1 MEPSQV
7 QQLILAGEDPSVE
20 FKEQFTTAV
29 DREMVAMLN
38 AGGGA
43 ILIGVSDD
51 GAIVGLQDSP
61 RQLEERVMGLCRTNV
76 HPSFTPAVQVVSLPE
91 GTVLV
96 LDVPKGQQK
105 PYTANGVCYVRAG
118 STTRRARPE
127 ELRALSFET
136 EYTRFERTTV
146 SGFVFEDLNLA
157 RLQDYVERRA
167 PGSIHVNGLR
177 LSDVAVSWGLA
188 VRKGESVLPTVAGVM
203 LFGLQ
208 PQRLSPQWGI
218 GAVRLAGTA
227 LSDPILDRAD
237 LEGTVDQLVDAA
249 LAFVRRNMRVAAEFP
264 EDEARRRDLPEYPL
278 AAVREALTNAVV
290 HRDYGR
296 GGRVMLRMFEDRLET
311 QNPGSLPQG
320 LTLQEVTRRG
330 GFSYP
335 RNPTLAR
342 VMRDWGR
349 VEEVGR
355 GLLRIRREMEALGSE
370 APVFESAHQVFQVLL
385 PSRHRSGRRTKDDRR
400 RTASRDE
407 ATK

>member
-1 MEPSQV
+1 MEEKRAHIH
-7 QQLILAGEDPSVE
+7 QLILAGEGPGVE
-20 FKEQFTTAV
+20 FKEQFTPAI

-43 ILIGVSDD
+43 IFIGVSDD
-51 GAIVGLQDSP
+51 SAIVGLEQTLQ
-61 RQLEERVMGLCRTNV
+61 RLEERVMGLCRTNI
-76 HPSFTPAVQVVSLPE
+76 HPACTPDVQAVSFPQ

-96 LDVPKGQQK
+96 LQVPEGKQK
-105 PYTANGVCYVRAG
+105 PYTANSICYVRAG

-127 ELRALSFET
+127 ELRSLSFEA
-136 EYTRFERTTV
+136 EYTRFERTVV
-146 SGFVFEDLNLA
+146 SGFAFDDLNLTQ
-157 RLQDYVERRA
+157 LQDYVERRA

-177 LSDVAVSWGLA
+177 LSDVAVSWGLG

-208 PQRLSPQWGI
+208 AQRLSPQWGV
-218 GAVRLAGTA
+218 GAVRLAGTE

-237 LEGTVDQLVDAA
+237 LEGTATQLVDAT
-249 LAFVRRNMRVAAEFP
+249 LAFVRRNMRVAALFP
-264 EDEARRRDLPEYPL
+264 QAEARRQDLPEYPL

-296 GGRVMLRMFEDRLET
+296 GGRVMVRMFEDRLEV
-311 QNPGSLPQG
+311 QNPGGLPEG
-320 LTLQEVTRRG
+320 LTLQEVTERG

-349 VEEVGR
+349 MEEVGR

-370 APVFESAHQVFQVLL
+370 YPIFESDRHQFQVLL
-385 PSRHRSGRRTKDDRR
+385 PSRHKTLTPQADL
-400 RTASRDE
+400 
-407 ATK
+407 